1 MFFSALF
8 FWLAGVDPLLWQQ
21 AKLDNPDPDRLI
33 PVPMIGFAELR
44 RRFKLQEHEIKQH
57 QSRLDIIAEDIAE
70 LQKQHATTVAKIDEH
85 KRKQLDLNHRILKV
99 MVQQEVNRKHGLG
112 IQADEEQLR
121 TILESN
127 LAELSAPTQFKGRLN
142 ELMSQIK
149 MQNNQMSY
157 TGEPVNCD
165 LDSGF
170 VNQLKEHLKNQQDG
184 IAQLMKILKSDIEQV
199 KAIENSLQESAAP
212 RR

>member
-1 MFFSALF
+1 
-8 FWLAGVDPLLWQQ
+8 
-21 AKLDNPDPDRLI
+21 
-33 PVPMIGFAELR
+33 
-44 RRFKLQEHEIKQH
+44 
-57 QSRLDIIAEDIAE
+57 
-70 LQKQHATTVAKIDEH
+70 
-85 KRKQLDLNHRILKV
+85 